1 VFHLQIRRLQAWL
14 RESAFWQRMLVVCLV
29 TSALLLIPGIPPF
42 VRILAAWL
50 LVCLMPGFLI
60 WDAVF
65 RTQSA
70 NLLEALPLCFALSL
84 AGLIPVTVLGF
95 LLRLSPSQLAL
106 VFYLSLAALALANYV
121 VNRRRSPPTLMLFPP
136 DTPKIFTAM
145 LLVTLGVALLLI
157 RIGPYW
163 DADAWYHLTIA
174 RAVADGNALD
184 LSQVS
189 QGFNASYAYPLWGIA
204 VALIAR
210 VASADIFEVWY
221 YMPAILT
228 PLSVMAV
235 YYLAYTLFPSFTT
248 ASAAGLAYLAWAYYP
263 GGQPALSFYMLSM
276 LPMPDALSRL
286 ILLPLFLSIA
296 LRWSREHTWHFRSPL
311 LLVCLG
317 APLAAIHNSQYFY
330 ALALLSAFSVMYAV
344 IWRRDWDAVAKL
356 ALLITLSALVFV
368 GGFEFAKWLT
378 NSGTT
383 SNPLAIIEAR
393 NLAERVDIDPLR
405 HAYPLVPLLSW
416 MLPAALVLFLAG
428 REQTQRTRATFILAG
443 LLIGPTVYFNTPLL
457 SLALKTIPKLNRFAI
472 QVHDLMIPLIGGWGA
487 VTLFTLLDAGLTRL
501 GERSRRGSAWHY
513 GGLLAASGLLG
524 LAVVW
529 LTSPPINWFGRG
541 ATLTLALTG
550 VCLVLAFLAAL
561 LSNPL
566 YPYQTSFRSKF
577 AFSFWGQG
585 VAWVCAATWLAL
597 NVILPGGTFLAADLA
612 QGGSWAVKAT
622 VPVSYSQVPD
632 WWDDGLTGFL
642 RERVPGGSRV
652 LAECWPAWYL
662 GALTPHDFQYDQAL
676 LSIFDPR
683 TDLPSFMQVLR
694 TSDIDYILLTKGT
707 AVNGKCDIGDE
718 RGMIDDFAYLEP
730 VLERY
735 PAVFEKVYTS
745 PSNVV
750 WRIVPPRA
758 DPSVTS
764 DYWKSYELYAAKGDG
779 ANALAALQ
787 LWTLFDPDP
796 AARCEA
802 LRLSTKYVDF
812 KQPTAGKNALHTD
825 DIAALQSGARV
836 VDNVGFSTRPAYSPW
851 TAINSN
857 RFDGFAAAYAG
868 TDGRLECPAWIT
880 IDLGQPRAIKAV
892 GIEWATD
899 DPARAWQ
906 LDYREGDHWQRL
918 VDSSATDGQSRFNYD
933 LPQTVSA
940 SQVRLTL
947 TAVAGPGLTGIRRL
961 SLYEHPGFPPPGTD
975 IALLSAGTTVEDSSP
990 VLNPRRYRIEN
1001 AIDGNE
1007 LDGNAAVAGGPDQS
1021 YPHWFILNFNQE
1033 RSINALEIQWYDK
1046 SYGQDWL
1053 VSYFDQG
1060 GWHPLKEEQGWQP
1073 PADYLYRYVLPQPIK
1088 ASKIRLDVNWAS
1100 GGRMVVRRLSVYGE

>member
-1 VFHLQIRRLQAWL
+1 MRRLYTRL
-14 RESAFWQRMLVVCLV
+14 GESTAWQRILVIGLATVV
-29 TSALLLIPGIPPF
+29 LLLIPGLPSF

-50 LVCLMPGFLI
+50 LVCLMPGLLI

-65 RTQSA
+65 RTHNA

-95 LLRLSPSQLAL
+95 LLRLSPPQLVL
-106 VFYLSLAALALANYV
+106 VFCLTLAALALVNYAA
-121 VNRRRSPPTLMLFPP
+121 NRRRSLPTLMLFPP
-136 DTPKIFTAM
+136 NTPKIFIAM
-145 LLVTLGVALLLI
+145 LLTALGVAMMLI

-163 DADAWYHLTIA
+163 DADAWYHLTIS

-184 LSQVS
+184 LGQVS
-189 QGFNASYAYPLWGIA
+189 QGFNSSYAYPLWSIA

-263 GGQPALSFYMLSM
+263 GGQPALSFYTLST
-276 LPMPDALSRL
+276 LPMPDALNRL
-286 ILLPLFLSIA
+286 ILFPLFLSVA
-296 LRWSREHTWHFRSPL
+296 LRWAMEHARHLRSPL

-317 APLAAIHNSQYFY
+317 APMAAIHNSQYFY
-330 ALALLSAFSVMYAV
+330 ALALLSGFSVMYAI

-356 ALLITLSALVFV
+356 ALLVTLSALVFV

-383 SNPLAIIEAR
+383 FDPLVIIESR

-405 HAYPLVPLLSW
+405 HAYPLAPLLSW
-416 MLPAALVLFLAG
+416 MLPAALALFLAG
-428 REQTQRTRATFILAG
+428 REQTQRTRATFILAAF
-443 LLIGPTVYFNTPLL
+443 LIGPAVYFDTPLL
-457 SLALKTIPKLNRFAI
+457 GLALKTIPKLNRFAI
-472 QVHDLMIPLIGGWGA
+472 QVHDLTIPLIGGWSA
-487 VTLFTLLDAGLTRL
+487 VTVFTLLDAGLTRP

-529 LTSPPINWFGRG
+529 LASPLNNWFGG
-541 ATLTLALTG
+541 SATLTLSLTG
-550 VCLVLAFLAAL
+550 ICLALAFLAAL
-561 LSNPL
+561 LSNRF
-566 YPYQTSFRSKF
+566 YPFWTSLRSKF
-577 AFSFWGQG
+577 AFSFWGRG
-585 VAWVCAATWLAL
+585 VAWVCAITWLVL
-597 NVILPGGTFLAADLA
+597 NVILPGSTLLAADLA
-612 QGGSWAVKAT
+612 QGGSWAAKAT

-662 GALTPHDFQYDQAL
+662 GGLTSHDFQYDQAL
-676 LSIFDPR
+676 LSILDPR

-694 TSDIDYILLTKGT
+694 TRGIDYILLTKGT
-707 AVNGKCDIGDE
+707 AVTGKCPIDDE
-718 RGMIDDFAYLEP
+718 RVMIDDFAYLEP

-735 PAVFEKVYTS
+735 PAVFEKVYAS
-745 PSNVV
+745 WSNVV
-750 WRIVPPRA
+750 WRIVPPHT
-758 DPSVTS
+758 DPSSAS
-764 DYWKSYELYAAKGDG
+764 DYWKSYELHATKGDG
-779 ANALAALQ
+779 ANALTALQ
-787 LWTLFDPDP
+787 LWTLFNPDP

-802 LRLSTKYVDF
+802 LRLSTKYVDL
-812 KQPTAGKNALHTD
+812 KQPAAGKNALHTD
-825 DIAALQSGARV
+825 DVAALQLGAKV
-836 VDNVGFSTRPAYSPW
+836 VDSGGFSTRPAYSPW

-857 RFDGFAAAYAG
+857 RFDGFAATYTG
-868 TDGRLECPAWIT
+868 TGGRLECPAWAT

-892 GIEWATD
+892 GIEWTTD

-918 VDSSATDGQSRFNYD
+918 ADSSAGDGQSRFNYD

-947 TAVAGPGLTGIRRL
+947 TAATGPGLIGLRRL
-961 SLYEHPGFPPPGTD
+961 SLYEHPGFTPPGTD

-990 VLNPRRYRIEN
+990 VLNPRHYRIEN

-1007 LDGNAAVAGGPDQS
+1007 LDGNAAVGGGPDQS
-1021 YPHWFILNFNQE
+1021 YPHWFTLNFNQE
-1033 RSINALEIQWYDK
+1033 RSVYALEIQWYDK